1 MTKPSSSFSLLSA
14 LGTVAAGA
22 GSLSALLDTSQ
33 CLRFRVVG
41 GSQILAQ
48 KMARALGRAVV
59 LGSPVSHIQW
69 TTSDAERDAM
79 CSSVR
84 PPHDNAATHHQHIGP
99 TVTVT
104 TSHGRLVARRVI
116 IAVPPNLVPN
126 ILFQPPLP
134 QWRSS
139 LHAALTQGRVIK
151 VLAVYPMPFWR
162 SMGLSGEGFAP
173 HSCSTIKEI
182 YDNTPPSGSPGVICS
197 FLVGDA
203 AARAAAMP
211 GGVQGDGFR
220 DVVVEGLALFLGS
233 AALTPDSIVACDWSA
248 EKWTAG
254 GYCGTFGL
262 CGVVEHCMNRD
273 RNVGPIFF
281 AATELAGAGHMHMEG
296 ALRSGAAA
304 AAAVRAEFRSSSKL

>member
-1 MTKPSSSFSLLSA
+1 MSA
-14 LGTVAAGA
+14 L
-22 GSLSALLDTSQ
+22 SCSRRLSNSGPKDGKKPRFAL
-33 CLRFRVVG
+33 
-41 GSQILAQ
+41 
-48 KMARALGRAVV
+48 V

-69 TTSDAERDAM
+69 TTSDSEHDAM
-79 CSSVR
+79 CSSLH
-84 PPHDNAATHHQHIGP
+84 PPSDNAATGTHHQHGSP
-99 TVTVT
+99 AVTVT
-104 TSHGRLVARRVI
+104 TSHGRVVARRVI
-116 IAVPPNLVPN
+116 IAVPPNLVPS

-134 QWRSS
+134 HWRSS
-139 LHAALTQGRVIK
+139 LHAALTQGHVIK
-151 VLAVYPMPFWR
+151 DLAVYPTPLWR

-211 GGVQGDGFR
+211 GGVRGNGFR
-220 DVVVEGLALFLGS
+220 NLVVEGLALFLGS
-233 AALTPDSIVACDWSA
+233 AALAPDSVVACDWCA

-262 CGVVEHCMNRD
+262 GGVVEHFINRD

-304 AAAVRAEFRSSSKL
+304 AAAVRAEFRLSSKL